1 MNKTGTYW
9 TTAMAARRILSLWF
23 PRLAAERML
32 RRWPLVLPAPFAVVG
47 DRNGAQVLASLN
59 AEAQAAGLSQG
70 QPLRDAMAAC
80 AGLLTRAA
88 DPARDAQFLTVL
100 RRWAGKF
107 SPWVTEEAPD
117 ALMINIAGC
126 AHLFG
131 GEEGLLAE
139 VAQDC
144 ADLGLTVRAAV
155 ADTPGAAWALAR
167 FAGQAVGSQRSGDAI
182 DQEARAT
189 RSRAGKRRGWE
200 KGVAPAGGGAV
211 VGQISVGT
219 IAPPGQLHRVL
230 AGLPLAALR
239 LSPDAVEGLARLGL
253 RRVGDIATLPRA
265 ALARRF
271 GVDTLQRL
279 DQAMG
284 RAPEPLAPTAVA
296 LHFATRLTF
305 PDPIGLLA
313 DVEAGLDRLL
323 PPLCAR
329 LQAAGR
335 GARRVRLQAFC
346 TDGRMEEVTVTLARA
361 ADEVARIRPLLGLK
375 LDQIN
380 AGFGIDCLRLSAPQ
394 TESRAP
400 LQHSGPGIGMGIAG
414 RPGRHA
420 TAGDMGTGMADLI
433 GKLGARLG
441 DEHVQRLLP
450 GESHLPEKAA
460 IPFAAA
466 WSAPPDAPWPA
477 PRSPRPLVLFRPE
490 PVTAPPDATPPA
502 TFRFRR
508 RDMATRVAT
517 GPERI
522 GPEWWLDDPDWRSG
536 MRDYWRVE
544 TLCGAR
550 LWLYFA
556 HGAEVSA
563 GWFAQGEF
571 A

>member
-1 MNKTGTYW
+1 
-9 TTAMAARRILSLWF
+9 MAARRILSLWF
-23 PRLAAERML
+23 PRLAVERVL

-47 DRNGAQVLASLN
+47 DVNGAQVLVSVN
-59 AEAQAAGLSQG
+59 PEAQMAGLSQG
-70 QPLRDAMAAC
+70 QPLRDAMAMC
-80 AGLLTRAA
+80 AGLLTRHA
-88 DPARDAQFLTVL
+88 DPTRDAQFLTVL
-100 RRWAGKF
+100 QRWAGKF

-117 ALMINIAGC
+117 ALMVNIAGC

-139 VAQDC
+139 VARDC

-167 FAGQAVGSQRSGDAI
+167 FAGQAVAPTRSGDAI
-182 DQEARAT
+182 DQEAHAT

-200 KGVAPAGGGAV
+200 RGVAPAAGGVGA
-211 VGQISVGT
+211 GQVAVGT
-219 IAPPGQLHRVL
+219 IAAPGQLHTAL
-230 AGLPLAALR
+230 AGLPLASLR
-239 LSPDAVEGLARLGL
+239 LNAAAVEGLARLGL

-271 GVDTLQRL
+271 GTDTLQRL

-284 RAPEPLAPTAVA
+284 RAPEPLAPATAA

-313 DVEAGLDRLL
+313 DVQAGVDRLL

-329 LQAAGR
+329 LTAAGR

-346 TDGRMEEVTVTLARA
+346 TDGRVDEVMVTLARP
-361 ADEVARIRPLLGLK
+361 ADEVARIRPLLMLK
-375 LDQIN
+375 LDQID
-380 AGFGIDCLRLSAPQ
+380 AGFGIDCLRLSAVQ
-394 TESRAP
+394 TEPRAP
-400 LQHSGPGIGMGIAG
+400 VQHSGPVLVAG
-414 RPGRHA
+414 QRQVGGHA
-420 TAGDMGTGMADLI
+420 DTALADLI

-441 DEHVQRLLP
+441 DDGVQRLQP
-450 GESHLPEKAA
+450 GESHIPEKATM
-460 IPFAAA
+460 PYAAA
-466 WSAPPDAPWPA
+466 WSAPSDVPWPR

-490 PVTAPPDATPPA
+490 AVTAPPEATPPA

-522 GPEWWLDDPDWRSG
+522 SPEWWLDDPDWRSG

-544 TLCGAR
+544 TMCGAR

-556 HGAEVSA
+556 HGAEASA

>member
-1 MNKTGTYW
+1 
-9 TTAMAARRILSLWF
+9 MAARRILSLWF
-23 PRLAAERML
+23 PRLAAERVL

-47 DRNGAQVLASLN
+47 DQNGAQVLVSLN
-59 AEAQAAGLSQG
+59 AEAQAAGLSVG
-70 QPLRDAMAAC
+70 QPLRDAMAMC
-80 AGLLTRAA
+80 AGLVTRAA
-88 DPARDAQFLTVL
+88 DPTRDAQFLTVL
-100 RRWAGKF
+100 QRWAGKF
-107 SPWVTEEAPD
+107 SPWVTEEPPD
-117 ALMINIAGC
+117 ALMVNIAGC

-139 VAQDC
+139 VARDC

-167 FAGQAVGSQRSGDAI
+167 FAGQAVVPTRSGDAI
-182 DQEARAT
+182 DQEAHAT

-200 KGVAPAGGGAV
+200 KGVAPTGGGAV
-211 VGQISVGT
+211 VGQVTVGT
-219 IAPPGQLHRVL
+219 IAAPGQLHNVL

-239 LSPDAVEGLARLGL
+239 LTADAVEGLARLGL
-253 RRVGDIATLPRA
+253 RRVSDIATLPRA

-271 GVDTLQRL
+271 GTDTLQRL

-284 RAPEPLAPTAVA
+284 RAPEPLAPATAA

-329 LQAAGR
+329 LVAAGR

-346 TDGRMEEVTVTLARA
+346 TDGRVEEITVTLARP
-361 ADEVARIRPLLGLK
+361 ADEVGRIRPLLQLK
-375 LDQIN
+375 LDRID
-380 AGFGIDCLRLSAPQ
+380 AGFGIDCLRLSAVQ
-394 TESRAP
+394 TEPRAAM
-400 LQHSGPGIGMGIAG
+400 QHSGPVVIS
-414 RPGRHA
+414 
-420 TAGDMGTGMADLI
+420 GDMGKPVMTAEADTALADLI

-441 DEHVQRLLP
+441 DEAVQRAQP
-450 GESHLPEKAA
+450 GQSHIPEKAA
-460 IPFAAA
+460 VPYAAA
-466 WSAPPDAPWPA
+466 WSAPADAPWPR
-477 PRSPRPLVLFRPE
+477 PPSPRPLVLFRPE
-490 PVTAPPDATPPA
+490 PITAAADATPPA

-508 RDMATRVAT
+508 REMATRVAA

-522 GPEWWLDDPDWRSG
+522 SPEWWLDDPDWRSG

-544 TLCGAR
+544 TMCGNH

-556 HGAEVSA
+556 HGADMSA
-563 GWFAQGEF
+563 GWFAHGEF

>member
-1 MNKTGTYW
+1 
-9 TTAMAARRILSLWF
+9 MAARRILSLWF
-23 PRLAAERML
+23 PRLAAERVL
-32 RRWPLVLPAPFAVVG
+32 RRWPLVLPAPFAIVG
-47 DRNGAQVLASLN
+47 DQNGAQVLVSLN
-59 AEAQAAGLSQG
+59 VEAQEAGLAVG
-70 QPLRDAMAAC
+70 QPLRDATAAC
-80 AGLLTRAA
+80 AGLITRKA
-88 DPARDAQFLTVL
+88 DPTRDAQFLVVL

-139 VAQDC
+139 VARDC

-155 ADTPGAAWALAR
+155 ADTPGAAWGLAR
-167 FAGQAVGSQRSGDAI
+167 FAGQEAGARRSGDAI
-182 DQEARAT
+182 DQEAHAT
-189 RSRAGKRRGWE
+189 RARAAKRRGWE
-200 KGVAPAGGGAV
+200 KDVAPQAGTPLAGRLNA
-211 VGQISVGT
+211 GT
-219 IAPPGQLHRVL
+219 IAPLGQLHSVL

-239 LSPDAVEGLARLGL
+239 LSADAVDGLARLGL

-271 GVDTLQRL
+271 GTDTLQRL

-284 RAPEPLAPTAVA
+284 RAPEPLAPAAVV

-305 PDPIGLLA
+305 PDPIGLLE

-346 TDGRMEEVTVTLARA
+346 TDGRVEEVVVTLARA
-361 ADEVARIRPLLGLK
+361 ADEVARIRPLLCLK
-375 LDQIN
+375 LDQID
-380 AGFGIDCLRLSAPQ
+380 AGFGIDCLRLSAVQ
-394 TESRAP
+394 TEPRMAV
-400 LQHSGPGIGMGIAG
+400 QQSGQQVIGTQG
-414 RPGRHA
+414 RVV
-420 TAGDMGTGMADLI
+420 TGDMGTGLADLI

-441 DEHVQRLLP
+441 DENVQRPQP
-450 GESHLPEKAA
+450 GESHIPEKAA

-466 WSAPPDAPWPA
+466 WSAAAEAPWPT

-490 PVTAPPDATPPA
+490 PVTAPADAIPPA

-508 RDMATRVAT
+508 RDMATRVAA

-522 GPEWWLDDPDWRSG
+522 SPEWWLDDPDWRSG
-536 MRDYWRVE
+536 MRDYWRLE
-544 TLCGAR
+544 TICGER

-556 HGAEVSA
+556 YGAEVSA
-563 GWFAQGEF
+563 GWFAHGEF

>member
-1 MNKTGTYW
+1 
-9 TTAMAARRILSLWF
+9 MAPRRILSLWF
-23 PRLAAERML
+23 PRLAAERVL

-47 DRNGAQVLASLN
+47 DQGGAQVLMSLN
-59 AEAQAAGLSQG
+59 SEAQVAGLAVG
-70 QPLRDAMAAC
+70 QPLRDAMAMC
-80 AGLLTRAA
+80 AGLLTRHA

-117 ALMINIAGC
+117 ALMVNIAGC

-131 GEEGLLAE
+131 GEAALLSE
-139 VAQDC
+139 VARDC

-167 FAGQAVGSQRSGDAI
+167 FAGQDVGARRSGDAI
-182 DQEARAT
+182 DQEAHAT

-200 KGVAPAGGGAV
+200 KGVAPVEGAAVAGQLAA
-211 VGQISVGT
+211 GT
-219 IAPPGQLHRVL
+219 IAAPGQLHTAL
-230 AGLPLAALR
+230 AALPLAALR
-239 LSPDAVEGLARLGL
+239 LPADAVEGLARLGL

-271 GVDTLQRL
+271 GTQTLHRL

-284 RAPEPLAPTAVA
+284 RVPEPLAPTGAA

-313 DVEAGLDRLL
+313 DVEAGVDRLL

-329 LQAAGR
+329 LVAAGR

-346 TDGRMEEVTVTLARA
+346 TDGRVAEVMVTLARP
-361 ADEVARIRPLLGLK
+361 ADEVARIRPLLALK
-375 LDQIN
+375 LDQID
-380 AGFGIDCLRLSAPQ
+380 AGFGIDCLRLSAVQ
-394 TESRAP
+394 TEPRTAV
-400 LQHSGPGIGMGIAG
+400 QQGGSGVTRGRSAAG
-414 RPGRHA
+414 EA
-420 TAGDMGTGMADLI
+420 DAGLADLI

-441 DEHVQRLLP
+441 DENVQRPQP
-450 GESHLPEKAA
+450 GESHIPEKAA
-460 IPFAAA
+460 MPYAAA
-466 WSAPPDAPWPA
+466 WSAPADAPWPA
-477 PRSPRPLVLFRPE
+477 PRGPRPLVIFRPE
-490 PVTAPPDATPPA
+490 SVAAPPDATPPA

-508 RDMATRVAT
+508 QEMATRVAT

-522 GPEWWLDDPDWRSG
+522 SPEWWLDDPDWRSG
-536 MRDYWRVE
+536 PRDYWRME
-544 TLCGAR
+544 TTCGAR

-556 HGAEVSA
+556 HGAEMSA
-563 GWFAQGEF
+563 GWFAHGEF